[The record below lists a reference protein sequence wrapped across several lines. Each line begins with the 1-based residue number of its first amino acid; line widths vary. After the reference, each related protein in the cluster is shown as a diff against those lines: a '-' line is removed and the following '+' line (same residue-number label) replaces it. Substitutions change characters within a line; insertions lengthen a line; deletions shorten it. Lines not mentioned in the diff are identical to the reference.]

1 MPGVSY
7 SELWAEI
14 ASALRVEFERLTPE
28 RGKAAMRKG
37 DGSPLS
43 EVDLALQRLLVGFVE
58 GVDDSPCVVA
68 EENLNTVLGREASC
82 RRVWVIDPLDGTSQY
97 LDRGSTEYCAT
108 IAVLHGGDPVA
119 CLVYCPELG
128 PEGSELVISV
138 AGPGA
143 PVLVNGSP
151 ARPLS
156 RGCRRRG
163 GISATRG
170 RREPPRPLE
179 AGQREGVKL
188 RATSLTLDM
197 VRCAVD
203 LSDVSPLPA
212 LRAFYRRNQRAW
224 DALAGIVVASSSGLA
239 AVDQRGKPLIPIAAG
254 FLEATEPTFPSVVLA
269 DQDDIQGFLA
279 LLGEG

>member
-7 SELWAEI
+7 SELWDEI
-14 ASALRVEFERLTPE
+14 AAALRVEFERLGPE
-28 RGKAAMRKG
+28 RGKEVMRKG

-43 EVDLALQRLLVGFVE
+43 EVDLALQRLLVGFAEGVE
-58 GVDDSPCVVA
+58 GSPCVVA
-68 EENLNTVLGREASC
+68 EENLNTVLGREGSC
-82 RRVWVIDPLDGTSQY
+82 RSVWVIDPLDGTSQY
-97 LDRGSTEYCAT
+97 LTPGSTEYCTT

-128 PEGSELVISV
+128 PEGSELVVSV

-156 RGCRRRG
+156 NDCRKRSA
-163 GISATRG
+163 ISATRG
-170 RREPPRPLE
+170 KHESPRPFE
-179 AGQREGVKL
+179 AGRPEEVKL
-188 RATSLTLDM
+188 RATSLTIDM
-197 VRCAVD
+197 VRCALD
-203 LSDVSPLPA
+203 LSAVSPLPA
-212 LRAFYRRNQRAW
+212 LRAFYRRDQRAW
-224 DALAGIVVASSSGLA
+224 DALAGIVVANSSGLA
-239 AVDQRGKPLIPIAAG
+239 AVDRHGSPLTPIPTG

-269 DQDDIQGFLA
+269 AKDEVGDFLT